1 MTTNLTSRNSN
12 AATAQAAV
20 AVLILPDDETDATVA
35 AADKSKD
42 FHYCNHHHHHH
53 HELLEAHCIHSSCPT
68 KNPNLVSSL
77 QAETTLSST
86 AQLKQVKNPNP
97 NENHVNKK
105 LNDDGKTS
113 TMNLFPIQIFIHIVE
128 ELILLQYNYSMVM
141 VLRPAAAAN

>member
-1 MTTNLTSRNSN
+1 MTTNLISRNSN
-12 AATAQAAV
+12 AATAQAAA

-68 KNPNLVSSL
+68 KNPNLVSPL

-86 AQLKQVKNPNP
+86 AQLQQAKNPNP
-97 NENHVNKK
+97 NTNHVNKK
-105 LNDDGKTS
+105 LNDDGKNINNES
-113 TMNLFPIQIFIHIVE
+113 IPNPKFRSHCRRIDPFAV
-128 ELILLQYNYSMVM
+128 
-141 VLRPAAAAN
+141 